1 MNSDLINIQK
11 TSRVLLQPI
20 NELVN
25 DQNKVRKSSE
35 MQTKKKKDNLKQDS
49 KSKNMKKLPPLS
61 PPL

>member
-25 DQNKVRKSSE
+25 DHSKVRKSSE
-35 MQTKKKKDNLKQDS
+35 MQTKQKNLKQDS